1 MDLVLPAKFASEF
14 SSWMRYIETQG
25 CWEDWMRQLD
35 KDLGPINAIKDEVIH
50 ETTLEKVYERV
61 LGILE
66 KALSHH
72 PQGLTAC
79 LYQTDIPEQW
89 LRDQTLSPQL
99 LTQAILW
106 RTLQKVVYRKQFSN
120 PA

>member
-1 MDLVLPAKFASEF
+1 MELVFPGEDASKF
-14 SSWMRYIETQG
+14 SSWMRCIETQG
-25 CWEDWMRQLD
+25 GWEDWMRQLD
-35 KDLGPINAIKDEVIH
+35 KDLGPIKAIKDEVIH

-66 KALSHH
+66 VALSHDPH
-72 PQGLTAC
+72 GLAAC
-79 LYQTDIPEQW
+79 LYQTDIPESW
-89 LRDQTLSPQL
+89 LRHQPLSPQR

-106 RTLQKVVYRKQFSN
+106 RTLQKVVFRKQFSN

>member
-1 MDLVLPAKFASEF
+1 
-14 SSWMRYIETQG
+14 
-25 CWEDWMRQLD
+25 MRQLD
-35 KDLGPINAIKDEVIH
+35 KDLGSIKAMKDEEIFDA
-50 ETTLEKVYERV
+50 TLEKVYERV

-66 KALSHH
+66 KALSQN
-72 PQGLTAC
+72 PQGLASC
-79 LYQTDIPEQW
+79 LYQTDIPESW
-89 LRDQTLSPQL
+89 LRDQPLSPER